1 MQLHSENVIG
11 IEKKLE
17 RCSIKIRNGTH
28 GSIPIT
34 NISPHIKKNYHRF
47 ITGCSPG
54 NSKIKKI
61 IT

>member
-17 RCSIKIRNGTH
+17 RCRIKIRNGTH

-34 NISPHIKKNYHRF
+34 NISPHIKK
-47 ITGCSPG
+47 
-54 NSKIKKI
+54 I
-61 IT
+61 ITDL